1 MRQKGNGIIVKGFEK
16 FVLVFFDVMAIY
28 VSLYVAF
35 LMRKYVI
42 IHIIKDLPPFDHRL
56 QFYYSL
62 YWIPLVVLFFNN
74 YHKLYTRTETFWE
87 DAKEYVKA
95 NAISFVLIITI
106 ITLSKQGDKIS
117 RILMTLFF
125 LNILWINLI
134 LRFYIKRFLNCFKIF
149 NKNVL
154 IIGAGET
161 GTTLLRALQ
170 RDRYLGYKVVGFLD
184 NDTGKKNKV
193 VGDTK
198 VLGTIENLAEINSMN
213 TIEKVFIAIPSL
225 DSDALM
231 ELYVKLH
238 KIFKEVVIIPQ
249 IKAMALMNSEIHHL
263 LNYDLFLVNVRNNLN
278 YKLNIFIK
286 SLIDYIVVLL
296 LLPIFLF
303 VLIIIA
309 LLIKIES
316 KGPVFYTHQRYALNG
331 KRVLIYKFRSMFKDA
346 DSRLQNLLAQ
356 DEAIKAE
363 WQNSF
368 KLKNDPRV
376 TRIGKLLR
384 STSLDELPQLI
395 NVLKG
400 EMSFIG
406 PRPVIAEELD
416 KYYSKYTD
424 YFTNVKPGITGLWQV
439 SGRSDTDYE
448 YRVRSDLWYILNWS
462 IWLDMV
468 IFIKTIFVVVKR
480 KGAY

>member
-1 MRQKGNGIIVKGFEK
+1 MVKRGNIIIIKAFEK
-16 FVLVFFDVMAIY
+16 FVLVLFDVISIY
-28 VSLYVAF
+28 LSLYVAF
-35 LMRKYVI
+35 ILRKYVI
-42 IHIIKDLPPFDHRL
+42 IHIIKDLPAFDHSL
-56 QFYYSL
+56 QFYFSL

-87 DAKEYVKA
+87 DAKEYVKS

-125 LNILWINLI
+125 LNTLWINLI
-134 LRFYIKRFLNCFKIF
+134 FRFYVKRFLNFFKIF
-149 NKNVL
+149 NKKVL

-161 GTTLLRALQ
+161 GTTLLLALQ
-170 RDRYLGYKVVGFLD
+170 RDRYLGYRVVGFLD
-184 NDTGKKNKV
+184 NDPVLKGKFIEGCKI
-193 VGDTK
+193 
-198 VLGTIENLAEINSMN
+198 LGTIDDLAEINSFH

-225 DSDALM
+225 DSDDLM

-238 KIFKEVVIIPQ
+238 KTFKEVVIIPQ

-286 SLIDYIVVLL
+286 SLVDYIVVLL
-296 LLPIFLF
+296 LLPLFLL
-303 VLIIIA
+303 VLIVITM
-309 LLIKIES
+309 LIKIES
-316 KGPVFYTHQRYALNG
+316 EGPVFYTHQRYALNG
-331 KRVLIYKFRSMFKDA
+331 KEVLIYKFRSMFKDA
-346 DSRLQNLLAQ
+346 DTRLQKLLSE
-356 DEAIKAE
+356 DESIKKE
-363 WQNSF
+363 WERNF

-376 TRIGKLLR
+376 TRIGKILR

-406 PRPVIAEELD
+406 PRPVVAEELN
-416 KYYSKYTD
+416 KYYAKYTD
-424 YFTNVKPGITGLWQV
+424 YFINIKPGITGLWQV
-439 SGRSDTDYE
+439 SGRSDTDYD

-468 IFIKTIFVVVKR
+468 IFIKTLFVIVKR

>member
-1 MRQKGNGIIVKGFEK
+1 MKKKGNGVLIKACEK
-16 FVLVFFDVMAIY
+16 FILVLFDVIVIY
-28 VSLYVAF
+28 LSLYVAF

-42 IHIIKDLPPFDHRL
+42 IHIINNLPPFDHRL
-56 QFYYSL
+56 QFYYTL
-62 YWIPLVVLFFNN
+62 YWIPLVILFFNN
-74 YHKLYTRTETFWE
+74 YHKLYTRVETFWE

-134 LRFYIKRFLNCFKIF
+134 FRFYVKRILNYFNIF

-161 GTTLLRALQ
+161 GTSLLRALQ
-170 RDRYLGYKVVGFLD
+170 RDRYLGYRVVGFLD
-184 NDTGKKNKV
+184 NDTGLKNKIIE
-193 VGDTK
+193 GCK
-198 VLGTIENLAEINSMN
+198 VLGAIEDLDEINSLN

-278 YKLNIFIK
+278 FKLNIFIK

-296 LLPIFLF
+296 LLPIFLL

-331 KRVLIYKFRSMFKDA
+331 KKVLIYKFRSMFKDA
-346 DSRLQNLLAQ
+346 DSRLENLLAEN
-356 DEAIKAE
+356 EAIKTE
-363 WQNSF
+363 WEKSY
-368 KLKNDPRV
+368 KLINDPRV
-376 TRIGKLLR
+376 TRIGRLLR

-406 PRPVIAEELD
+406 PRPVIAEELN
-416 KYYSKYTD
+416 KYYTKYTD
-424 YFTNVKPGITGLWQV
+424 YFTNIKPGITGLWQV
-439 SGRSDTDYE
+439 SGRSDTDYG
-448 YRVRSDLWYILNWS
+448 YRVRSDLWYVLNWS

-468 IFIKTIFVVVKR
+468 IFIKTIFVVIKR